1 MAFVHN
7 GITLNPNKAW
17 THQDGRQFP
26 AGYILKTDIATRE
39 SIGVTMV
46 SDVDPMYVDEEYY
59 WTAGNPKDLD
69 ELKAKK
75 IYDTKTHCTV
85 VLRQSDEL
93 VTKAL
98 DKANTFAEFKAA
110 KPAAMT
116 TFRASMRTVSNTREA
131 EINACT
137 TVEQLRELFK
147 GNAQVQQTDSE
158 GNGVV
163 HPDTI
168 ERQQTNEAD
177 GTGVVD
183 AEGNAVME
191 TVANPIAGT
200 PVMIANPGLATPWPD
215 APTE

>member
-26 AGYILKTDIATRE
+26 AGYILTTDIATRE

-46 SDVDPMYVDEEYY
+46 SDVAPAIYDEEYY
-59 WTAGNPKDLD
+59 WSAGSPKDLD
-69 ELKAKK
+69 ELKTKK
-75 IYDTKTHCTV
+75 IADTKKHCAD
-85 VLRQSDEL
+85 VLRQSDDL
-93 VTKAL
+93 ITKAL
-98 DKANTFAEFKAA
+98 DQATTFAEFKAA

-116 TFRASMRTVSNTREA
+116 TYRASMRTVSNTRET

-137 TVEQLRELFK
+137 TVEQLRELLK
-147 GNAQVQQTDSE
+147 GSAQVQQTDSE

-163 HPDTI
+163 HPATI
-168 ERQQTNEAD
+168 EQEKN
-177 GTGVVD
+177 G
-183 AEGNAVME
+183 E
-191 TVANPIAGT
+191 TVTVDNPIAGT

>member
-17 THQDGRQFP
+17 VHQDGRQFP
-26 AGYILKTDIATRE
+26 AGYILTTDIATRE

-46 SDVDPMYVDEEYY
+46 SDVAPAYYDQEYY
-59 WTAGNPKDLD
+59 WSPDNPKNLD

-75 IYDTKTHCTV
+75 IADTKNHCAS
-85 VLRQSDEL
+85 VLRLSDEL

-98 DKANTFAEFKAA
+98 DEATSFAEFKAA
-110 KPAAMT
+110 KPANYT
-116 TFRASMRTVSNTREA
+116 TYRAAMRTVSNTREA

-147 GNAQVQQTDSE
+147 GSAQVQQTDSE
-158 GNGVV
+158 GNGIV

-168 ERQQTNEAD
+168 EETRSGET
-177 GTGVVD
+177 V
-183 AEGNAVME
+183 

-200 PVMIANPGLATPWPD
+200 PVMIANPALATAWPEL
-215 APTE
+215 AES

>member
-26 AGYILKTDIATRE
+26 AGYILQTDIPTRE

-46 SDVDPMYVDEEYY
+46 SDVAPAVYDQEYY
-59 WTAGNPKDLD
+59 WSAGNPKNLD
-69 ELKAKK
+69 QLKANKIAQTKK
-75 IYDTKTHCTV
+75 VCAAI
-85 VLRQSDEL
+85 LSESDEL
-93 VTKAL
+93 ITKAL
-98 DKANTFAEFKAA
+98 DEATSFAEFKAA

-116 TFRASMRTVSNTREA
+116 TYRAAMRTVSNTREA

-147 GNAQVQQTDSE
+147 GSAQVQQRDSE

-168 ERQQTNEAD
+168 EQQQTDAEGN
-177 GTGVVD
+177 GVVD

-200 PVMIANPGLATPWPD
+200 PVMIANPGLATAWPD

>member
-7 GITLNPNKAW
+7 GVTLNPNKAW

-26 AGYILKTDIATRE
+26 AGYILQTDIPTRE

-46 SDVDPMYVDEEYY
+46 SDVAPAIFDKEYY
-59 WTAGNPKDLD
+59 WAAGNPKDLD
-69 ELKAKK
+69 QLKANKIAQTKK
-75 IYDTKTHCTV
+75 VCAAI
-85 VLRQSDEL
+85 LSESDEL
-93 VTKAL
+93 ITKAL
-98 DKANTFAEFKAA
+98 DQATSFAEFKAA

-116 TFRASMRTVSNTREA
+116 TYRAAMRTVSNTRET

-163 HPDTI
+163 D
-168 ERQQTNEAD
+168 E
-177 GTGVVD
+177 
-183 AEGNAVME
+183 EGA
-191 TVANPIAGT
+191 
-200 PVMIANPGLATPWPD
+200 PVMVANPGLATPWPD